1 MSIRVAIIGA
11 GIMGSDHAR
20 IIAEDIPGAE
30 LQVVC
35 DTAADLATAVAD
47 KYFAKDA
54 TTDPIA
60 TISRPDVDAVLIAS
74 PDATHDSLTLAALA
88 KSKPVLCEKPLA
100 VDSSACLKVLE
111 AECQL
116 QRQLIQVGFM
126 RRFDS
131 GYTSMKASLLDGQ
144 LGDAVMMHNFHRN
157 VEAPA
162 GFTGLMAITNSAPH
176 EFDAVRYILN
186 SEVATIIAFEP
197 TVNTGA
203 MCKPVVMT
211 LQMTTGQLA
220 TIEINNNAVY
230 GYDVKAELVGS
241 KGSASLA
248 TENSLRLD
256 SALQS
261 STPFPADWRP
271 RFAEAYRL
279 QDKAW
284 IDSINSGIPDPRSA
298 TAWDG
303 YCASVI
309 AEAGCRALR
318 SGQNEKIE
326 MMTRPE
332 LYQPVKLV
340 A

>member
-35 DTAADLATAVAD
+35 DTAADLARTVAD
-47 KYFAKDA
+47 QYSAKDA
-54 TTDPIA
+54 ATDPLA
-60 TISRPDVDAVLIAS
+60 TVSRSDVDAVLIAS

-131 GYTSMKASLLDGQ
+131 GYTNMKASLFNGQ

-157 VEAPA
+157 VEAPT

-176 EFDAVRYILN
+176 EFDIVRYILN
-186 SEVATIIAFEP
+186 SEAASIVAFEP
-197 TVNTGA
+197 AVNTGA
-203 MCKPVVMT
+203 ACKPIVMV
-211 LQMTTGQLA
+211 LQMTSGQLA
-220 TIEINNNAVY
+220 TIEVNNNAVY
-230 GYDVKAELVGS
+230 GYDVKAELVGT
-241 KGSASLA
+241 KASVALE
-248 TENSLRLD
+248 TENSLRLN
-256 SALQS
+256 SALQA
-261 STPFPADWRP
+261 STPYPADWRP
-271 RFAEAYRL
+271 RFAESYRL

-284 IDSINSGIPDPRSA
+284 IDSINSGTPDPRSA

-309 AEAGCRALR
+309 AESGSRALR
-318 SGQNEKIE
+318 SGQAEKIE
-326 MMTRPE
+326 IVTRPE
-332 LYQPVKLV
+332 LYNRQ
-340 A
+340 